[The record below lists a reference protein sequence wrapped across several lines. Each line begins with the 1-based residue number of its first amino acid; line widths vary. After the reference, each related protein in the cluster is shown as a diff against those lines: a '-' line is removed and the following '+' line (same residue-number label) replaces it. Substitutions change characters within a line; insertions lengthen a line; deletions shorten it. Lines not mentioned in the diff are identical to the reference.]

1 MRSVTTPGSDRQ
13 GLRDLS
19 RGVLGEAEAE
29 ARQTVEDARA
39 RAEGIRQAAEAQSE
53 SRRQEILAQAKRE
66 VEPLRSQAIASAQLQ
81 AQRLGLESRETMLN
95 QVFSAAREA
104 LTSAAEWPDYPE
116 ILRRLIREA
125 VANLAADEISLHADA
140 QTQQHL
146 SADFLV
152 EMGKQLGAQLR
163 RGEVLDGAAGIV
175 AETPDGHRRYRNT
188 LDARLQRLQESLR
201 APVYR
206 LLRGEAP

>member
-1 MRSVTTPGSDRQ
+1 MRSVTTRGSGRQ
-13 GLRDLS
+13 GLGDLS

-29 ARQTVEDARA
+29 ARQTLDDARA
-39 RAEGIRQAAEAQSE
+39 RADGIRKAAEEQSE
-53 SRRQEILAQAKRE
+53 TRRQEIVAQARRE
-66 VEPLRSQAIASAQLQ
+66 VEPLRSQAVASAQLQ
-81 AQRLGLESRETMLN
+81 AQRLGLESREAMLN

-104 LTSAAEWPDYPE
+104 LPSAADWPDYPE
-116 ILRRLIREA
+116 ILCRLIREA
-125 VANLAADEISLHADA
+125 GANLAADEISLHADA

-146 SADFLV
+146 SDAFLA
-152 EMGKQLGAQLR
+152 EMGEQLGAELR
-163 RGEVLDGAAGIV
+163 RGEVLDGATGIV

-188 LDARLQRLQESLR
+188 LEARLQRLQESLR